1 MKTKKTLLYVVISC
15 LLGFIV
21 IAGILVKN
29 ANRILRHEL
38 DKFLGEGFSVESIE
52 LHWGSVEVRNLSII
66 RPDKRITF
74 KSSGLLVKADF
85 IGLLKK
91 ENVISELA
99 LESPYI
105 LLEVDRSGK
114 MIFPIPKKEGGR
126 DRKEKSDKKPSS
138 FLVKTLEVKKGSIDY
153 LDRKVSNVP
162 ALIKLRDIQ
171 LDVKNIAIPQDNVF
185 SDYSITANIPG
196 KMGTGVLKGNGR
208 INLRT
213 KDTKSKLSIKNLD
226 LTEMRPYFQKKG
238 DVEVTRGFLSV
249 DTNIN
254 ISSSKIKA
262 PGKMVIRD
270 LEFRT
275 GSGNRFLGL
284 PLLAVIKLLKDSNNE
299 ISLDFTIEG
308 DLDNPKFNIRDSII
322 QKMTLSLAKTLGM
335 PIETIGRSVFEFGG
349 EALKKIFK

>member
-15 LLGFIV
+15 LLAFIV

-29 ANRILRHEL
+29 ANRILKHEL
-38 DKFLGEGFSVESIE
+38 EKFLGKGFSVERIE
-52 LHWGSVEVRNLSII
+52 LHWGSVEVRDLSII
-66 RPDKRITF
+66 RPDRKPSF
-74 KSSGLLVKADF
+74 KSESLFLKADF
-85 IGLLKK
+85 ISLLKK
-91 ENVISELA
+91 ENIISDLV
-99 LESPYI
+99 LGSPYI

-114 MIFPIPKKEGGR
+114 MIFPIPQKEEGKGK
-126 DRKEKSDKKPSS
+126 KEKSDKKPSS
-138 FLVKTLEVKKGSIDY
+138 FLVKNLEVKKGSLDY
-153 LDRKVSNVP
+153 FDRKVSNVP

-171 LDVKNIAIPQDNVF
+171 LDVKNIAIPQDNIF
-185 SDYSITANIPG
+185 SDYNLIANIPG

-208 INLRT
+208 VNLRT
-213 KDTKSKLSIKNLD
+213 KDTKSKLSIRNLD

-249 DTNIN
+249 DININ
-254 ISSSKIKA
+254 IISSKIKA
-262 PGKMVIRD
+262 PGRMVIKD

-275 GSGNRFLGL
+275 GSGNKFLGL